1 MGFGILTV
9 RPLKPPFR
17 SLNWSPTS
25 ARMRKPRLAMC
36 SRVSGLYWIVVQLVR
51 GRRSK
56 EGSRKGCR
64 AARPSGLAQ
73 LR

>member
-1 MGFGILTV
+1 MKYIGFGILTV

-36 SRVSGLYWIVVQLVR
+36 SRVSDLYWIVVQLVPEPL
-51 GRRSK
+51 GDLVP
-56 EGSRKGCR
+56 